1 MAKDN
6 DYRIDGNNV
15 NYDINVTFTPN
26 FFNEFEEA
34 GYQYDFFQISE
45 NIGILRLDKE
55 SYLQGLGD
63 ILNLRSVVNIERA
76 VRMAPLCQVSQGV
89 SDGIVATEEIGVNY
103 LKTNPNISITGRGVI
118 IAVADSGIDYL
129 HPDFIYPDGTSKI
142 LYLWDQTKDG
152 NPPEGFYFGTEYTRE
167 DINRAIQNNDPS
179 LSQDEIGRG
188 TMISGICAGMGNVNP
203 EYAGVAYEAELIIV
217 KLATL
222 EGYYNNGMLDAST
235 EYAYGKAKQLEKPIV
250 VNVSYGSNNLL
261 GLTNVNTSRYYN
273 RGYCEVA
280 GAGNEGDTQ
289 THATGTLHFKGDTVN
304 VELELTEDEEE
315 ITIDLWVQRPD
326 LISLELISPSG
337 EITRN
342 VNPYMNLL
350 ELKGLLDLEGTFYT
364 ITSRYPTTIS
374 GQQYTQIFLQNV
386 VSGVWTIRLTGV
398 NVKNGIYNLYLPN
411 RVFLKSGTRFRTPD
425 PSYTINYPA
434 VREEIITVGAY
445 NSFNRSLWNS
455 SSRGPTI
462 QNWPKPDII
471 APGVN
476 IIAPLPG
483 NTYGTITGTGASAA
497 HVSGAAALY
506 FQYTFVEGYYYN
518 QAYQSNFKTFIKL
531 GADQSLNVVYPN
543 YSYGYGNLNIRKMF
557 EVFR

>member
-1 MAKDN
+1 
-6 DYRIDGNNV
+6 
-15 NYDINVTFTPN
+15 
-26 FFNEFEEA
+26 
-34 GYQYDFFQISE
+34 
-45 NIGILRLDKE
+45 
-55 SYLQGLGD
+55 
-63 ILNLRSVVNIERA
+63 
-76 VRMAPLCQVSQGV
+76 
-89 SDGIVATEEIGVNY
+89 
-103 LKTNPNISITGRGVI
+103 
-118 IAVADSGIDYL
+118 
-129 HPDFIYPDGTSKI
+129 
-142 LYLWDQTKDG
+142 
-152 NPPEGFYFGTEYTRE
+152 
-167 DINRAIQNNDPS
+167 
-179 LSQDEIGRG
+179 
-188 TMISGICAGMGNVNP
+188 MISGICAGMGNVNS

-289 THATGTLHFKGDTVN
+289 THATGTLRFKGDTVD
-304 VELELTEDEEE
+304 VELELTEEEEE

-374 GQQYTQIFLQNV
+374 GQQYTQIFLKNV

-425 PSYTINYPA
+425 PSYTI
-434 VREEIITVGAY
+434 
-445 NSFNRSLWNS
+445 S
-455 SSRGPTI
+455 SS
-462 QNWPKPDII
+462 
-471 APGVN
+471 
-476 IIAPLPG
+476 
-483 NTYGTITGTGASAA
+483 S
-497 HVSGAAALY
+497 Y
-506 FQYTFVEGYYYN
+506 F
-518 QAYQSNFKTFIKL
+518 IL
-531 GADQSLNVVYPN
+531 
-543 YSYGYGNLNIRKMF
+543 
-557 EVFR
+557 